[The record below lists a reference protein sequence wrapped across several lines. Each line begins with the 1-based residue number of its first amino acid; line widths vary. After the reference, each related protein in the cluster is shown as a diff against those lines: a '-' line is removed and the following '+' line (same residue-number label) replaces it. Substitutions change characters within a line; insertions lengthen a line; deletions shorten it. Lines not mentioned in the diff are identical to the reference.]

1 MSPLDTGTRLEFPRW
16 ADGAGSENR
25 TRDIRITSAVLYQL
39 SYPGRSFTIKTRLSG
54 GTILLYKKK
63 SS

>member
-1 MSPLDTGTRLEFPRW
+1 MSPLDTGTRREFPGR
-16 ADGAGSENR
+16 ASGAGSENR

-39 SYPGRSFTIKTRLSG
+39 SYPGRSFTIKTRLALPA
-54 GTILLYKKK
+54 ILLYEKN